1 MIYFVVNHGISKKMT
16 SESIVKSNCNM
27 HCFSCEKMINKGQEI
42 TRCIETNPNIM
53 TLRNSRKT
61 GRWVHMY
68 CLPTNVD
75 TEYFVEVVE
84 ELMSD
89 FPSMEY
95 DEALECVETH
105 KYWTHQEEVKFNKIV
120 DEALEMLN
128 EK

>member
-1 MIYFVVNHGISKKMT
+1 MS
-16 SESIVKSNCNM
+16 SIVKSRYNM
-27 HCFSCEKMINKGQEI
+27 QCFSCEKNIIKGDEI
-42 TRCIETNPNIM
+42 TRCVEINPNAM
-53 TLRNSRKT
+53 ELRNIRKT

-75 TEYFVEVVE
+75 TEYFLEVVE

-95 DEALECVETH
+95 DEALESVEIH
-105 KYWTHQEEVKFNKIV
+105 KYWKHEEEVKFNKIV

-128 EK
+128 P